1 MINSTKNSHIKNL
14 EKLKKSRKYRRETG
28 LFIVEGIK
36 SVREANLYCQVHSLY
51 LSETRAG
58 EAGGELKKRLIEDG
72 LLSGNQ
78 DTIVEVVSDRVF
90 SRISDTVTPQ
100 GILALVRA
108 PVYDFDSMISEKELF
123 LVILENLSDPGNMGT
138 IIRTAEGAGADG
150 IVLGKACADV
160 FSPKVVRSAMG
171 ALFRMPFFEDTDSDF
186 VSMLEKLKKGGVK
199 LYGAHLLGR
208 EFYDN
213 VQYGQKLGIVIGN
226 ESKGITKETSE
237 FLDELVRIP
246 MEGKVESLNASVA
259 AGVLMYEIYRQRRN
273 N

>member
-1 MINSTKNSHIKNL
+1 MINSAKNPHIKNL
-14 EKLKKSRKYRRETG
+14 EKLKNSRKYRRETG

-36 SVREANLYCQVHSLY
+36 SVREANLYCKVHSLY

-72 LLSGNQ
+72 LLSRNQ

-90 SRISDTVTPQ
+90 SQISDTVTPQ
-100 GILALVRA
+100 GVLALVRA
-108 PVYDFDSMISEKELF
+108 PVYDFNSMILKKELF

-150 IVLGKACADV
+150 IVLGKGCVDI

-171 ALFRMPFFEDTDSDF
+171 ALFRMPFFEDTHGDF
-186 VSMLEKLKKGGVK
+186 LKMLERLKAGGVG

-208 EFYDN
+208 EFYD
-213 VQYGQKLGIVIGN
+213 VQYGQRLGIVIGN

-237 FLDELVRIP
+237 FLDELVKIP

-259 AGVLMYEIYRQRRN
+259 AGVLMYEVYRQRRN